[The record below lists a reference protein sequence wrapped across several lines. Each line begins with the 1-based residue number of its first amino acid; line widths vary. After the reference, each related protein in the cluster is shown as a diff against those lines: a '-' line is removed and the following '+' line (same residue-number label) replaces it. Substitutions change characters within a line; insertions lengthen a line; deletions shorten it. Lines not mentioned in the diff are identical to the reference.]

1 MRSRYLKDI
10 SLTKRAKLRIDEIKA
25 ENTNIFIRIMI
36 TEGGCAGKQY
46 YILMDDYIG
55 ETDYFLKRKFKN
67 KYYIYVVIDE
77 NSLTLL
83 HNSTID
89 YDDGLDFSG
98 FKINNPN
105 ALSTCN
111 CGNSFNC
118 TGGFV
123 VKDEKCNN

>member
-55 ETDYFLKRKFKN
+55 ETDYLLKRKFK
-67 KYYIYVVIDE
+67 
-77 NSLTLL
+77 S
-83 HNSTID
+83 
-89 YDDGLDFSG
+89 
-98 FKINNPN
+98 
-105 ALSTCN
+105 
-111 CGNSFNC
+111 
-118 TGGFV
+118 
-123 VKDEKCNN
+123 